1 MHNDWKGTGISQD
14 TTLSWYRENAIQYA
28 EETRNSLVLDALWEF
43 LSRMKEG
50 GTILDYG
57 SGSGRDSAYFLDKG
71 FSVDSLDGSAEMKAQ
86 AERLFGIKVKLASFL
101 SLEEKDKY
109 DGIWAQ
115 ASILHLEEH
124 DLRAALTLIERALK
138 RDGVF
143 YSSFRKGEEDGYEN
157 GRWYTNMTERR
168 FLSFLPASLYVE
180 KIWESQDVRPGV
192 SRTWLSIIC
201 RKKS

>member
-14 TTLSWYRENAIQYA
+14 TTLSWYRDNAIQYA

-101 SLEEKDKY
+101 SLEEKEKY

-143 YSSFRKGEEDGYEN
+143 YSSFRKGEEDGYEK

-192 SRTWLSIIC
+192 NRTWLSIIC

>member
-43 LSRMKEG
+43 LSRIKEG

-57 SGSGRDSAYFLDKG
+57 SGSGRDSAYFINKG

-124 DLRAALTLIERALK
+124 DLRVALTLIERALK

-143 YSSFRKGEEDGYEN
+143 YSSFRKGEGDGYEN

>member
-124 DLRAALTLIERALK
+124 DLRVALTLIERALK

-143 YSSFRKGEEDGYEN
+143 YSSFRKGEGDGYEN

>member
-14 TTLSWYRENAIQYA
+14 TTLSWYRDNAIQYA

-57 SGSGRDSAYFLDKG
+57 SGSGRDSAYFINKG

-124 DLRAALTLIERALK
+124 DLRVALTLIERALK

-143 YSSFRKGEEDGYEN
+143 YSSFRKGEEDGYEK

-192 SRTWLSIIC
+192 NRTWLSIIC

>member
-14 TTLSWYRENAIQYA
+14 TTLSWYRDNAIQYA

-86 AERLFGIKVKLASFL
+86 AERLFGIKVKLSSFL

-124 DLRAALTLIERALK
+124 DLKTALTLIERALK

-143 YSSFRKGEEDGYEN
+143 YSSFRKGEGDGYEN

>member
-43 LSRMKEG
+43 LSRIKEG

-57 SGSGRDSAYFLDKG
+57 SGSGRDSAYFINKG

-86 AERLFGIKVKLASFL
+86 AERLFGIKVKLSSFL

-124 DLRAALTLIERALK
+124 DLRVALTLIERSLK
-138 RDGVF
+138 RDGIF

>member
-14 TTLSWYRENAIQYA
+14 TTLSWYRDNAIQYA
-28 EETRNSLVLDALWEF
+28 EETRNSLVLAALWEF
-43 LSRMKEG
+43 LSRIKEG

-57 SGSGRDSAYFLDKG
+57 SGSGRDSAYFINKG

-86 AERLFGIKVKLASFL
+86 AERLFGIKVKLSSFL
-101 SLEEKDKY
+101 SLEEIEKY

-124 DLRAALTLIERALK
+124 DLRVALTLIERSLK

>member
-43 LSRMKEG
+43 LSRMKEE

-57 SGSGRDSAYFLDKG
+57 SGSGRDSAYFINKG

-124 DLRAALTLIERALK
+124 DLRVALTLIERALK

-157 GRWYTNMTERR
+157 GRWFTNMTERR

>member
-43 LSRMKEG
+43 LSRMKAG

-86 AERLFGIKVKLASFL
+86 AERLFGIKVKLSSFL
-101 SLEEKDKY
+101 SLEEKEKY

-124 DLRAALTLIERALK
+124 DLRVALTLIERALK

-143 YSSFRKGEEDGYEN
+143 YSSFRKGEEDGYEK

-192 SRTWLSIIC
+192 NKTWLSIIC

>member
-43 LSRMKEG
+43 LSRIKEG

-57 SGSGRDSAYFLDKG
+57 SGSGRDSAYFINKG

-86 AERLFGIKVKLASFL
+86 AERLFGIKVKLSSFL
-101 SLEEKDKY
+101 SLEEKEKY

-124 DLRAALTLIERALK
+124 DLRVALTLIERALK

>member
-101 SLEEKDKY
+101 SLEEKEKY

-143 YSSFRKGEEDGYEN
+143 YSSFRKGEEDGYEK

-168 FLSFLPASLYVE
+168 FLSLLPAKLYVE

-192 SRTWLSIIC
+192 NRTWLSIIC

>member
-86 AERLFGIKVKLASFL
+86 AERLFGIKVKLSSFL

-124 DLRAALTLIERALK
+124 DLRVALTLIERALK
-138 RDGVF
+138 KDGVF

-168 FLSFLPASLYVE
+168 FLSFLPAKLYVE

>member
-14 TTLSWYRENAIQYA
+14 TTLSWYRDNAIQYA
-28 EETRNSLVLDALWEF
+28 EETRNSLVLDALWEC

-57 SGSGRDSAYFLDKG
+57 SGSGRDSAYFINKG

-115 ASILHLEEH
+115 ASILHLEEY
-124 DLRAALTLIERALK
+124 DLRVALTLIERALK

-143 YSSFRKGEEDGYEN
+143 YSSFRKGEGDGYEK

>member
-14 TTLSWYRENAIQYA
+14 TTLSWYRDNAIQYA

-124 DLRAALTLIERALK
+124 DLRVALTLIERALK

-143 YSSFRKGEEDGYEN
+143 YSSFRKGEGDGYEN

-168 FLSFLPASLYVE
+168 FLYLLPTSLYVE

>member
-14 TTLSWYRENAIQYA
+14 TTLSWYRDNAIQYA

-57 SGSGRDSAYFLDKG
+57 SGSGRDSAYFINKG

-124 DLRAALTLIERALK
+124 DLRVALTLIERALK

-143 YSSFRKGEEDGYEN
+143 YSSFRKGEGDGYEN
-157 GRWYTNMTERR
+157 GRWYTNMTEGR

>member
-14 TTLSWYRENAIQYA
+14 TTLSWYRDNAIQYA

-57 SGSGRDSAYFLDKG
+57 SGSGRDSAYFINKG

-115 ASILHLEEH
+115 ASILHLKEH
-124 DLRAALTLIERALK
+124 DLRVALTLIERALK

-143 YSSFRKGEEDGYEN
+143 YSSFRKGEEDGYKK

-180 KIWESQDVRPGV
+180 KIWESQDVRPRLN
-192 SRTWLSIIC
+192 RTWLSIIC

>member
-14 TTLSWYRENAIQYA
+14 TTLSWYRDNAIQYA

-57 SGSGRDSAYFLDKG
+57 SGSGRDSAFFLDKG

-124 DLRAALTLIERALK
+124 DLRVALTLIERALK

-143 YSSFRKGEEDGYEN
+143 YSSFRKGEEDGYEK

>member
-14 TTLSWYRENAIQYA
+14 TTLSWYRDNAIQYA

-57 SGSGRDSAYFLDKG
+57 SGSGRDSAYFINKG

-86 AERLFGIKVKLASFL
+86 AERLFGIKVKLSSFL

-124 DLRAALTLIERALK
+124 DLRVALTLIERALK

-143 YSSFRKGEEDGYEN
+143 YSSFRKGEEDGYEK

-192 SRTWLSIIC
+192 NRTWLSIIC

>member
-14 TTLSWYRENAIQYA
+14 TTLSWYRDNAIQYA

-124 DLRAALTLIERALK
+124 DLRVALTLIERALK

-157 GRWYTNMTERR
+157 GRWYTNMTEGR

-180 KIWESQDVRPGV
+180 KIWESQDVRPRV
-192 SRTWLSIIC
+192 NRTWLSIIC

>member
-14 TTLSWYRENAIQYA
+14 TTLSWYRDNAIQYA

-57 SGSGRDSAYFLDKG
+57 SGSGRDSAYFINKG

-124 DLRAALTLIERALK
+124 DLRVALTLIERALK

-143 YSSFRKGEEDGYEN
+143 YSSFRKGEGDGYEN

>member
-14 TTLSWYRENAIQYA
+14 TTLSWYRDNAIQYA

-57 SGSGRDSAYFLDKG
+57 SGSGRDSAYFINKG

-101 SLEEKDKY
+101 SLEEKEKY

-124 DLRAALTLIERALK
+124 DLRTALTLIERALK

-143 YSSFRKGEEDGYEN
+143 YSSFRKGEGDGYEN

>member
-14 TTLSWYRENAIQYA
+14 TTLSWYRDNAIQYA

-57 SGSGRDSAYFLDKG
+57 SGSGRDSAYFLNKG

-124 DLRAALTLIERALK
+124 DLRVALTLIERALK

-143 YSSFRKGEEDGYEN
+143 YSSFRKGEGDGYEN

>member
-86 AERLFGIKVKLASFL
+86 AERLFGIKVKLSSFL

-124 DLRAALTLIERALK
+124 DLRVALTLIERALK

-143 YSSFRKGEEDGYEN
+143 YSSFRKGEEDGYEK

-168 FLSFLPASLYVE
+168 FLAFLPASLYVE

-192 SRTWLSIIC
+192 NRTWLSIIC
-201 RKKS
+201 GKKS

>member
-124 DLRAALTLIERALK
+124 DLRVALTLIERALK

-143 YSSFRKGEEDGYEN
+143 YSSFRKGEEDGYEK

-192 SRTWLSIIC
+192 NKTWLSIIC

>member
-14 TTLSWYRENAIQYA
+14 TTLSWYRDNAIQYA

-124 DLRAALTLIERALK
+124 DLRVALILIERALK

-143 YSSFRKGEEDGYEN
+143 YSSFRKGEGDGYEN

>member
-14 TTLSWYRENAIQYA
+14 TTLSWYRDNAIQYA

-86 AERLFGIKVKLASFL
+86 AERLFGIKVKLSSFL
-101 SLEEKDKY
+101 SLEEKEKY

-124 DLRAALTLIERALK
+124 DLKTALTLIERALK

-143 YSSFRKGEEDGYEN
+143 YSSFRKGEEDGYEK

-168 FLSFLPASLYVE
+168 FLSFLPAKLYVE

-192 SRTWLSIIC
+192 NRTWLSIIC

>member
-57 SGSGRDSAYFLDKG
+57 SGSGRDSAYFINKG

-143 YSSFRKGEEDGYEN
+143 YSSFRKGEEDGYEK

>member
-14 TTLSWYRENAIQYA
+14 TTLSWYRDNAIQYA

-86 AERLFGIKVKLASFL
+86 AERLFGIKVKLSSFL

-109 DGIWAQ
+109 DGIRAQ

-124 DLRAALTLIERALK
+124 DLRVALTLIERALK

>member
-1 MHNDWKGTGISQD
+1 MHNDWKGTRISQD
-14 TTLSWYRENAIQYA
+14 TTLSWYRDNAIQYA

-86 AERLFGIKVKLASFL
+86 AERLFGIKVKLSSFL
-101 SLEEKDKY
+101 SLEEKEKY

-124 DLRAALTLIERALK
+124 DLRVALTLIERALK

-143 YSSFRKGEEDGYEN
+143 YSSFRKGEGDGYEN

>member
-14 TTLSWYRENAIQYA
+14 TTLSWYRDNAIQYA

-101 SLEEKDKY
+101 SLEEKEKY

-124 DLRAALTLIERALK
+124 DLKTALTLIERALK

-143 YSSFRKGEEDGYEN
+143 YSSFRKGEGDGYEN

>member
-57 SGSGRDSAYFLDKG
+57 SGSGRDSAYFINKG

-124 DLRAALTLIERALK
+124 DLRVALTLIERALK

-157 GRWYTNMTERR
+157 GRWYTNMTEGR

>member
-14 TTLSWYRENAIQYA
+14 TTLSWYRDNAIQYA

-124 DLRAALTLIERALK
+124 DLRVALTLIERALK

-143 YSSFRKGEEDGYEN
+143 YSSFRKGEGDGYEN

-168 FLSFLPASLYVE
+168 FLSFLPAKLYVE

>member
-57 SGSGRDSAYFLDKG
+57 SGSGRDSAYFINKG

-86 AERLFGIKVKLASFL
+86 AERLFGIKVKLSSFL
-101 SLEEKDKY
+101 SLEEKEKY

-168 FLSFLPASLYVE
+168 FLSFLPAILYVE

-192 SRTWLSIIC
+192 NRTWLSIIC

>member
-14 TTLSWYRENAIQYA
+14 TTLSWYRDNAIQYA

-57 SGSGRDSAYFLDKG
+57 SGSGRDSAYFINKG

-124 DLRAALTLIERALK
+124 DLRVALTLIERALK

-157 GRWYTNMTERR
+157 GRWFTNMTERR

>member
-14 TTLSWYRENAIQYA
+14 TTLSWYRDNAIQYA

-101 SLEEKDKY
+101 SLEEKEKY

-124 DLRAALTLIERALK
+124 DLRVALTLIERALK

-143 YSSFRKGEEDGYEN
+143 YSSFRKGEGDGYEN

-192 SRTWLSIIC
+192 NRTWLSIIC

>member
-14 TTLSWYRENAIQYA
+14 TTLSWYRDNAIQYA

-86 AERLFGIKVKLASFL
+86 AERLFGIKVKLSSFL
-101 SLEEKDKY
+101 SLEEKEKY

-124 DLRAALTLIERALK
+124 DLRVALTLIERALK

-143 YSSFRKGEEDGYEN
+143 YSSFRKGEEDGYEK

-168 FLSFLPASLYVE
+168 FLSFLPAKLYVE

-192 SRTWLSIIC
+192 NRTWLSIIC

>member
-14 TTLSWYRENAIQYA
+14 TTLSWYRDNAIQYA

-57 SGSGRDSAYFLDKG
+57 SGSGRDSAYFINKG

-124 DLRAALTLIERALK
+124 DLRVALTLIERALK

-143 YSSFRKGEEDGYEN
+143 YSSFRKGEADGYEN
-157 GRWYTNMTERR
+157 GRWYTNMTEGR

>member
-14 TTLSWYRENAIQYA
+14 TTLSWYRDNAIQYA

-124 DLRAALTLIERALK
+124 DLRVALTLIERALK

-157 GRWYTNMTERR
+157 GRWYTNMTEGR

>member
-43 LSRMKEG
+43 LSRMKEE

-71 FSVDSLDGSAEMKAQ
+71 FSVDSVDGSAEMKAQ

-101 SLEEKDKY
+101 SLEEKEKY

-124 DLRAALTLIERALK
+124 DLRVALTLIERALK

-157 GRWYTNMTERR
+157 GRWFTNMTERR

-192 SRTWLSIIC
+192 NRTWLSIIC

>member
-28 EETRNSLVLDALWEF
+28 EETRNSLVLDALCEF

-57 SGSGRDSAYFLDKG
+57 SGSGRDSAYFINKG

-124 DLRAALTLIERALK
+124 DLRVALTLIERALK

-157 GRWYTNMTERR
+157 GRWYTNMTEGR

-180 KIWESQDVRPGV
+180 KNWESQDVRPGV